1 MNNGMFDLRQGP
13 TTRVDNNMEVPSTL
27 VAEAARTLIT
37 FSGATILPDIPEFYQ
52 KHPALLHFLAAQ
64 QMPWRESRTLSGVI
78 GEFIVMTRQAANG
91 SWLIGAAGDEL
102 GRELD
107 IKLDFLP
114 AGTYQAVIIQDG
126 EDGHYLRNR
135 ETLRTETR
143 DVSAADILH
152 VKLAPGG
159 GACVTLT
166 K

>member
-1 MNNGMFDLRQGP
+1 
-13 TTRVDNNMEVPSTL
+13 
-27 VAEAARTLIT
+27 
-37 FSGATILPDIPEFYQ
+37 
-52 KHPALLHFLAAQ
+52 
-64 QMPWRESRTLSGVI
+64 MPWRESRTLSGVI

-114 AGTYQAVIIQDG
+114 TGTYQAVIIQDG

-143 DVSAADILH
+143 KVSAADILH

-159 GACVTLT
+159 GACVILT